1 MTNNSSPRVV
11 RHRGLT
17 IVELSVVLTI
27 LLALT
32 SIVFIGTRAWRR
44 SGDRATCVLEL
55 RNVQAA
61 TRSYQ
66 NLYGYGSGGQP
77 NMENGSQDI
86 AEHLLARGYIE
97 NNVYRKIHGIVPC
110 PAGGS
115 YTCATPDVFP
125 EPGQLYIECSLGS
138 TAEHLP
144 TSHADW

>member
-11 RHRGLT
+11 WHRGLT

-32 SIVFIGTRAWRR
+32 SIIFIGTRAWRR
-44 SGDRATCVLEL
+44 SGDRATCVLAL
-55 RNVQAA
+55 RNVQVA

-66 NLYGYGSGGQP
+66 NLYGYHYGGRP
-77 NMENGSQDI
+77 NAENGSQDI
-86 AEHLLARGYIE
+86 AEHLLSRGYIE
-97 NNVYRKIHGIVPC
+97 TNVYRKIHGVVPC
-110 PAGGS
+110 AAGGS

-125 EPGQLYIECSLGS
+125 EVGQLYIECSLGG
-138 TAEHLP
+138 TAEHMP